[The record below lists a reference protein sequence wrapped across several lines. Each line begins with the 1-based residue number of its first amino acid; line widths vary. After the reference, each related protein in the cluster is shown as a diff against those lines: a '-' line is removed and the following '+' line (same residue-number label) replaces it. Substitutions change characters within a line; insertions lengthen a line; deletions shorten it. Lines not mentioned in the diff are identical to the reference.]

1 MTEPPK
7 MLSGKDMMYIT
18 DILTISEAH
27 IKKFREYSNILNDEQ
42 IKKEINALETLLLNQ
57 YQTLLEVI
65 SSGQ

>member
-1 MTEPPK
+1 MVEPPK
-7 MLSGKDMMYIT
+7 MLSTKDMMYIT

-42 IKKEINALETLLLNQ
+42 IKDEISAIEKLLLNQ

-65 SSGQ
+65 ASEQ